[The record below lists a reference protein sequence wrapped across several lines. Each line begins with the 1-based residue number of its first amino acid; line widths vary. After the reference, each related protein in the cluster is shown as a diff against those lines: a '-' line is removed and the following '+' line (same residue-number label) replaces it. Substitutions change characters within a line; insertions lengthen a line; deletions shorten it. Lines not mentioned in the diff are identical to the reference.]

1 MTIKYKYI
9 YILLAV
15 LLSVT
20 ANAQE
25 NLTLY
30 HMKGIQQSMYQNP
43 AKIPEN
49 KLNISLPVVSST
61 NLHYNNNGFAYADLV
76 AKRSSDDSLV
86 LTIDNMLS
94 KLKDNNT
101 LTVTGTTDLFGIGFK
116 VKRSYWS
123 FNAAIKADA
132 GFNYSKDLL
141 TFALKGN
148 SAFLGKTADLSFKLN
163 TTTYFEYG
171 LGFAQTSKNQKL
183 SYGVK
188 FKLLSGMTNT
198 QTDRTNITVFT
209 NESDYS
215 IKAKGD
221 ILFNTAS
228 IDTGDIK
235 FNASDYVF
243 GKNTGTAFDLGFVY
257 KATEKLTVSAS
268 VTDIGAITWNDK
280 VSNYKSKNPNAS
292 FDFNGFSLKTFF
304 DGKNGFKAS
313 LDSLG
318 DSLRHTFDLVKSTNA
333 YKTNLTTK
341 IYAGASYKLNKTYT
355 VNALFAGRLVNSQM
369 QSNVCLSVNAAATR
383 WLNITGSYSITNGIA
398 SNIGLGTSINAGPFQ
413 FYFVTDNVMGLANP
427 DKAQNINLQAGLNLR
442 FGRAKATKAT
452 KSLKTD
458 KPKA

>member
-1 MTIKYKYI
+1 MTTKYKYVF
-9 YILLAV
+9 ILLTA
-15 LLSVT
+15 LLAFT
-20 ANAQE
+20 AKAQE

-30 HMKGIQQSMYQNP
+30 HMKGIQQSINQNP

-49 KLNISLPVVSST
+49 KFNISLPGLSST

-76 AKRSSDDSLV
+76 AKRADDSLI

-101 LTVTGTTDLFGIGFK
+101 LSTAISTEIIGIGFK

-123 FNAAIKADA
+123 FNAAVKTDV
-132 GFNYSKDLL
+132 GFNFSKDLL

-148 SAFLGKTADLSFKLN
+148 SAFLGKTADLYFKLN
-163 TTTYFEYG
+163 TTAYLEYG
-171 LGFAQTSKNQKL
+171 LGFAQISKNQKL
-183 SYGVK
+183 SYGVR
-188 FKLLSGMTNT
+188 FKLLSGIANT

-209 NESDYS
+209 NENDYS

-221 ILFNTAS
+221 ILFNTATV
-228 IDTGDIK
+228 DTGDIK
-235 FNASDYVF
+235 FNAPDFIF

-318 DSLRHTFDLVKSTNA
+318 DSLRHTFDLVKSTNS
-333 YKTNLTTK
+333 YKTKLSTK

-355 VNALFAGRLVNSQM
+355 VNALFAGRFVNSQM

-383 WLNITGSYSITNGIA
+383 WLNITGSYSIANGVA
-398 SNIGLGTSINAGPFQ
+398 NNIGLGASVNAGPIQ
-413 FYFVTDNVMGLANP
+413 LYFVTDNIIGLSSP
-427 DKAQNINLQAGLNLR
+427 DKAQNLDVQAGLNLR
-442 FGRAKATKAT
+442 FGRTKVAKAA